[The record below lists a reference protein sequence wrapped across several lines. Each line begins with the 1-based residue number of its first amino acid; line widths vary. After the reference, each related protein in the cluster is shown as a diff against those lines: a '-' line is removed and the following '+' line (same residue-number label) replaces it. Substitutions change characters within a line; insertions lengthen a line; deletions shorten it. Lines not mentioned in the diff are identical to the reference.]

1 MYENSDCY
9 YFLLFFFVIKNKWEK
24 IIMNE
29 KKWKMENKYEKRLQ
43 RAESDSHVH
52 AAYETTFKKK
62 KKIQNF

>member
-1 MYENSDCY
+1 
-9 YFLLFFFVIKNKWEK
+9 
-24 IIMNE
+24 MNE

-62 KKIQNF
+62 KNTKFLKDKKKKKKL